1 MPQFL
6 SIFETNIECTC
17 ISCEKYLSKL
27 HVSRLLIRTF
37 AGGVYVERLP
47 LQVFLTQINN
57 GGNYVT
63 YAYICTNKKPTV
75 EKMDLIRIENITKRY
90 SGHTALDDVSLAIP
104 EGSIY
109 GLLGPN
115 GAGKTTLLRII
126 NRIIAPDSGRVL
138 LNGKEIT
145 ADEIGHI
152 GYMPEERGLY
162 KKMKLG
168 EQAVFF
174 ARIKGLSHK
183 EATQKA
189 RMWFDKFGI
198 QDWWDKKVGDLSK
211 GMAQKVQ
218 FIVTVLHEPKL
229 LIFDEPFSGFD
240 PINANLLKEEIL
252 ALRDKGATIIFSTH
266 NMSSVEELCDHITLI
281 NKSRNILS
289 GNVEE
294 IRHSHGTGIFE
305 ISYLGNESG
314 LLGAIQGKCSVLETS
329 ESHIGINRAKIHIDG
344 DDNIRSVI
352 AAANE
357 NVALRSF
364 SEVIPT
370 MNDIFIRA
378 VNEKL

>member
-1 MPQFL
+1 
-6 SIFETNIECTC
+6 
-17 ISCEKYLSKL
+17 
-27 HVSRLLIRTF
+27 
-37 AGGVYVERLP
+37 
-47 LQVFLTQINN
+47 
-57 GGNYVT
+57 
-63 YAYICTNKKPTV
+63 
-75 EKMDLIRIENITKRY
+75 MDLIKVENITKRY
-90 SGHTALDDVSLAIP
+90 SEHTALDNVSLSIP
-104 EGSIY
+104 QGSIY

-126 NRIIAPDSGRVL
+126 NRIIVPDTGRVL
-138 LNGKEIT
+138 LGDKEIT
-145 ADEIGHI
+145 ADDIRHI

-174 ARIKGLSHK
+174 ARLKGLSHK

-189 RMWFDKFGI
+189 KMWFEKFGI
-198 QDWWDKKVGDLSK
+198 EDWWNKKIGDLSK

-266 NMSSVEELCDHITLI
+266 NMASVEELCDHITLI
-281 NKSRNILS
+281 DKSRNILS

-294 IRHSHGTGIFE
+294 IRHSHGTNIFE
-305 ISYLGNESG
+305 IHYRGDIERLTDATTG
-314 LLGAIQGKCSVLETS
+314 LCTVINTEPSP
-329 ESHIGINRAKIHIDG
+329 IGINKAKIHIA
-344 DDNIRSVI
+344 DDKEIRNVI
-352 AAANE
+352 AAVNE
-357 NVALRSF
+357 SVELRSF

-378 VNEKL
+378 VEGNV

>member
-1 MPQFL
+1 
-6 SIFETNIECTC
+6 
-17 ISCEKYLSKL
+17 
-27 HVSRLLIRTF
+27 
-37 AGGVYVERLP
+37 
-47 LQVFLTQINN
+47 
-57 GGNYVT
+57 
-63 YAYICTNKKPTV
+63 
-75 EKMDLIRIENITKRY
+75 MDLLKIENITKRY
-90 SGHTALDDVSLAIP
+90 SGHTALDNVSFSIP

-126 NRIIAPDSGRVL
+126 NRIIAPDAGRVL
-138 LNGKEIT
+138 LGGKEI
-145 ADEIGHI
+145 AANDICHI

-189 RMWFDKFGI
+189 RMWFEKFGI
-198 QDWWDKKVGDLSK
+198 EEWWNRKVGDLSK

-281 NKSRNILS
+281 DKSRNILS

-294 IRHSHGTGIFE
+294 IRHSHGMNIFE
-305 ISYLGNESG
+305 ISYRCDEKQL
-314 LLGAIQGKCSVLETS
+314 LETIPAS
-329 ESHIGINRAKIHIDG
+329 CSLLETQISSTGINRARIHIAIESDVRNVIEALNR
-344 DDNIRSVI
+344 NI
-352 AAANE
+352 E
-357 NVALRSF
+357 LRSF

-378 VNEKL
+378 VEHNV